1 MSEKRLRRSRQRER
15 IVELLR
21 NTDQHPTAGRIYDVL
36 KEDFPSLSLGTVY
49 RNLAILV
56 EQGTVRKLESGS
68 TFDRYEIN
76 RGDHVHFVCER
87 CGRITDLD
95 IPELD
100 RVEEAVRRNTGY
112 TVTGQRIEVF
122 GVCAECNEKDLD
134 QASAKRSEHA
144 QTKVTDEFRRTS

>member
-1 MSEKRLRRSRQRER
+1 MPEKRLRRSRQREK

-21 NTDQHPTAGRIYDVL
+21 GTDQHPTAGRIYDHL

-95 IPELD
+95 IPELGRIED
-100 RVEEAVRRNTGY
+100 AVRRHTGY
-112 TVTGQRIEVF
+112 AVTGQKVEVF
-122 GVCAECNEKDLD
+122 GICAACSGSAFGELDHGPEKT
-134 QASAKRSEHA
+134 AGRSEA
-144 QTKVTDEFRRTS
+144 DPFCGMS